1 MKRTK
6 SLLWCVY
13 CLLLQALIQP
23 STPINLY
30 KILPLKNK
38 VILPNTLSSINLNS
52 NGGGNRILP
61 DTTAGG
67 SIISSNNVTTTDKNE
82 LIMTINNKITD
93 DILLKTM
100 VNSTDEITP
109 TSTSTLQLSLELIQM
124 RDRLEKLEKG
134 LNKGNSLNLG
144 IGTLNSGNTLGA
156 VNNLIDSFSF
166 NTLELNA
173 KTIEICATLS
183 FFVIGVI
190 LGASLLDRLWLIG
203 GIVMSYWANG
213 AVYKDTRMG
222 AIARKIGV
230 QFAQIIK
237 DLQEKYN
244 QTIIFY
250 RTGKL
255 GYHTMGIWE
264 RYDNRFAVSKRMEA
278 LKKITMKR
286 ASDFNS
292 LFSDSKVTTRWK
304 DIYQVILDVP
314 TEAKKYDSKFGI
326 TTKVNTFLK
335 SIYTSSKSGLKELIG
350 RGSTEQVNE
359 NNNQASS
366 NESKVSLPKIKSLA
380 KLSKPKQVVTSS
392 NILSNIRN
400 FASHYLTGIDVIKG
414 SNNIYQPKLKGR
426 CINPWSP
433 VFSKTQGI
441 KEEVE
446 KVERREK
453 RDKWLQW
460 VGLR

>member
-1 MKRTK
+1 M
-6 SLLWCVY
+6 S
-13 CLLLQALIQP
+13 A
-23 STPINLY
+23 
-30 KILPLKNK
+30 
-38 VILPNTLSSINLNS
+38 PNTLSTTNGLINS
-52 NGGGNRILP
+52 NGGSRSLP

-67 SIISSNNVTTTDKNE
+67 SIISSNNITATDKND
-82 LIMTINNKITD
+82 LMMTNDGITTD

-100 VNSTDEITP
+100 VNTTHDIAP
-109 TSTSTLQLSLELIQM
+109 TTTSTLQLSLELIQM

-134 LNKGNSLNLG
+134 LNKGNSINLG
-144 IGTLNSGNTLGA
+144 IGQINSGIGV

-183 FFVIGVI
+183 FFAIGVI
-190 LGASLLDRLWLIG
+190 LGASLFDRLWLIG
-203 GIVMSYWANG
+203 GIVMAYWANG

-222 AIARKIGV
+222 AITRKIGV

-264 RYDNRFAVSKRMEA
+264 KYDNKFAISKRMEA
-278 LKKITMKR
+278 LKKITMER

-304 DIYQVILDVP
+304 DIYRVILDVP
-314 TEAKKYDSKFGI
+314 TEAKKYDNKFGI
-326 TTKVNTFLK
+326 TTKVNNFVK
-335 SIYTSSKSGLKELIG
+335 SIYTSTKKGLKELTG
-350 RGSTEQVNE
+350 RNSAVKESENNQVNP
-359 NNNQASS
+359 NDT
-366 NESKVSLPKIKSLA
+366 KISLPKFKGT
-380 KLSKPKQVVTSS
+380 SKISKTKQPV
-392 NILSNIRN
+392 
-400 FASHYLTGIDVIKG
+400 A
-414 SNNIYQPKLKGR
+414 SNNPLSYIRSFVSRNLAGQTDLFKGNNNNNNNNNIIYQPKMKGR

-441 KEEVE
+441 KEEIE
-446 KVERREK
+446 KVQRKEK

-460 VGLR
+460 AGLR